1 LNIKN
6 KQSSDEFLK
15 QGRNRSWLLIF
26 DPVTPVTPG
35 ILVDS
40 VFPAIRAIPV
50 IPVIEVD
57 PDFAMRRYHFL
68 SKHFEIVPE
77 YYRSGFRNLGFLKF
91 GQR

>member
-68 SKHFEIVPE
+68 SKHFEIGAG
-77 YYRSGFRNLGFLKF
+77 SGI
-91 GQR
+91 